1 MNDQRPPYR
10 VIEHTVVEQEVDGYS
25 RRFVKEIVHI
35 DGNAPLAMV
44 RKRIVSSPKGPPRPY
59 KTLLLLHGFGQNR
72 RAWHLSKRSFSNH
85 LATLG
90 WDVFSLDFRGH
101 GRSRDRGSLVSLDLD
116 GYIQWDA
123 PEALRVALDLSGDQ
137 KAVLVGHSLGGMV
150 AYAVAPVQTQHVG
163 GVVTLGAP
171 YVFGRGNRVLWTVV
185 RGVMA
190 ATRMLP
196 MGAKVPM
203 SVVQGIFVKAR
214 SFWDHP
220 RVPIPV
226 RAWHPESF
234 EREMLEEYLRVA
246 FDRATLGELLHI
258 TASGE
263 RDGFTSRDGRE
274 DYAARWEASHVPAL
288 IVAGT
293 NDLLAPPSSVRPAF
307 ERGMSSVRS
316 WKTVPLGHADLLVGR
331 DAPEYTWPLV
341 TGWLDGLCRE
351 LAR

>member
-1 MNDQRPPYR
+1 
-10 VIEHTVVEQEVDGYS
+10 VHTQY
-25 RRFVKEIVHI
+25 
-35 DGNAPLAMV
+35 
-44 RKRIVSSPKGPPRPY
+44 
-59 KTLLLLHGFGQNR
+59 
-72 RAWHLSKRSFSNH
+72 
-85 LATLG
+85 
-90 WDVFSLDFRGH
+90 
-101 GRSRDRGSLVSLDLD
+101 
-116 GYIQWDA
+116 
-123 PEALRVALDLSGDQ
+123 
-137 KAVLVGHSLGGMV
+137 
-150 AYAVAPVQTQHVG
+150 VG

-171 YVFGRGNRVLWTVV
+171 YAFGRGNRVLWTVA

-203 SVVQGIFVKAR
+203 SVVQEMFVKAR
-214 SFWDHP
+214 AIWDHP
-220 RVPIPV
+220 SVPIPV

-234 EREMLEEYLRVA
+234 ETEMLEEYLRVA

-258 TASGE
+258 TASGGLG
-263 RDGFTSRDGRE
+263 RFTSVDGRE
-274 DYAARWEASHVPAL
+274 DYAARWEASRVPAL

-307 ERGMSSVRS
+307 ERGVSSVRS

-341 TGWLDGLCRE
+341 TAWLEGLCRE